1 MGFRHYFDG
10 RNCRD
15 VFGKRIPD
23 LVLDTVGIR
32 PDGTPGDTYHVLRP
46 WGRDIMSAA
55 NSFGASMF
63 AAVAAGIYT
72 KIEDAQQAMGQG
84 FAKEYQPNHEN
95 HLAYLALYE
104 KYRKLGNFTENELFH
119 G

>member
-1 MGFRHYFDG
+1 MQTLAD
-10 RNCRD
+10 
-15 VFGKRIPD
+15 
-23 LVLDTVGIR
+23 VLDMPIKV
-32 PDGTPGDTYHVLRP
+32 
-46 WGRDIMSAA
+46 AKA
-55 NSFGASMF
+55 EQACAFGASMF